1 MPRPKEPLLPKN
13 EIEILLKEL
22 PGWEQIE
29 NSIRKEFHL
38 KTFLDVMSLTNN
50 IAVASEI
57 ADHHPDISINYRTL
71 CFVISTHHSGG
82 LTKKDF
88 DLACEIESSSKKFL

>member
-1 MPRPKEPLLPKN
+1 MPRHKEPLLPKN

-38 KTFLDVMSLTNN
+38 KTFLDVMSLTNHV
-50 IAVASEI
+50 AVASEI
-57 ADHHPDISINYRTL
+57 ADHNPDISI

>member
-1 MPRPKEPLLPKN
+1 MPRPKEPLLPNN
-13 EIEILLKEL
+13 EIGILLKEL

-38 KTFLDVMSLTNN
+38 KTFLDVMSLTNHV
-50 IAVASEI
+50 AVASEI
-57 ADHHPDISINYRTL
+57 ADHHPDISINYRII
-71 CFVISTHHSGG
+71 CFVLSTHHSGG